1 MDIFATL
8 RERAESFDQLN
19 KQLAVFSALPEVV
32 QELCVAQFLQKRSEM
47 NRAARG
53 EAGDA
58 PIGWSVRMGCGQW
71 WDALAKTKEEME
83 NRLKVVGDKGAV
95 VCPVYGSS
103 RSWLTV
109 EERSK
114 PDLAEVVE
122 CVPSQETESVPEK
135 DISTINGT
143 QVTIE
148 VKADDAGYLESP
160 ITAYH
165 IQKELEKLGYYFRD
179 GRDVRYILRIVN
191 SGPAKAP
198 RYRGGINELGLYM
211 IEVHL
216 PFPRPG
222 MFDYQS
228 KSALTFKLWVVPMS
242 AS

>member
-1 MDIFATL
+1 MMSIFATL
-8 RERAESFDQLN
+8 QERAKSFDQLCERL
-19 KQLAVFSALPEVV
+19 KVFADWPDEVR
-32 QELCVAQFLQKRSEM
+32 ELCVALFLQERNEM
-47 NRAARG
+47 NMAA
-53 EAGDA
+53 
-58 PIGWSVRMGCGQW
+58 
-71 WDALAKTKEEME
+71 
-83 NRLKVVGDKGAV
+83 N
-95 VCPVYGSS
+95 
-103 RSWLTV
+103 V

-114 PDLAEVVE
+114 PVLAEVME

-148 VKADDAGYLESP
+148 VKADDTGYLESP

-165 IQKELEKLGYYFRD
+165 IEKELEKLGYYFKE

-216 PFPRPG
+216 PFLRPG
-222 MFDYQS
+222 MFDYYQS